1 MSNTF
6 AIKEVLDYTVEKY
19 SPVGRGDILFNV
31 DYAGQSNIS
40 TTAERLPIRGGQG
53 NYKIMDLDHTKDCEY
68 ASTLPLVDVK
78 ALAVKLGVDVK
89 KGATKALF
97 DKVLV
102 VGEGSK
108 ITLPAHITPIV
119 DSLKVYK
126 VKFERDID
134 IELEAGETVEVEN
147 TYAIQGQEITFNT
160 ESCPKGT
167 RVLVSCDY
175 LSGENAQNVKITASD
190 FPQFITIRGMG
201 LVDDDQEGTKIPVT
215 FKIHKAKV
223 RPEFE
228 LSMAGDA
235 ATELDFTCDCY
246 TILNDEGEREFVD
259 IVKLN
264 DESY

>member
-19 SPVGRGDILFNV
+19 VPSGRGDVLFSV

-68 ASTLPLVDVK
+68 ASVLPLVDIK
-78 ALAVKLGVDVK
+78 ALAAKLGKDITEGAVK
-89 KGATKALF
+89 TPF
-97 DKVLV
+97 DKVFV
-102 VGEGSK
+102 VGEGNK
-108 ITLPAHITPIV
+108 IELPEHVTPIV

-134 IELEAGETVEVEN
+134 VELEVGDTESEG
-147 TYAIQGQEITFNT
+147 TYAISGQEITFNADT
-160 ESCPKGT
+160 CPVGSKVFISCN
-167 RVLVSCDY
+167 Y
-175 LSGENAQNVKITASD
+175 LSGVNAQNIKITASD
-190 FPQFITIRGMG
+190 FPQFITIRGRG
-201 LVDDDQEGTKIPVT
+201 LVNDDQEGLIIPVT
-215 FKIHKAKV
+215 FTVHKAKV

-246 TILNDEGEREFVD
+246 TILNADGEREFVD

>member
-1 MSNTF
+1 MSNSF

-19 SPVGRGDILFNV
+19 KADGRGDVLFSV
-31 DYAGQSNIS
+31 DYAGQSNIN

-68 ASTLPLVDVK
+68 ASVLPLVDIK
-78 ALAVKLGVDVK
+78 ALAAKLGKDVTE
-89 KGATKALF
+89 GAVKTPF
-97 DKVLV
+97 DKVFV
-102 VGEGSK
+102 VGEGNK
-108 ITLPAHITPIV
+108 IELPEHVTPIV

-126 VKFERDID
+126 VEFERDID
-134 IELEAGETVEVEN
+134 VELEAGESTTEEG
-147 TYAIQGQEITFNT
+147 TYAIAEQVITFNAT
-160 ESCPKGT
+160 SCPVGSK
-167 RVLVSCDY
+167 VLVSCNY
-175 LSGENAQNVKITASD
+175 LSGENAQNIKITASD
-190 FPQFITIRGMG
+190 FPQFITIRGRG
-201 LVDDDQEGTKIPVT
+201 LVNDDQEGLIIPVT
-215 FKIHKAKV
+215 FTIHKAKV

-246 TILNDEGEREFVD
+246 TILNADGEREFVD